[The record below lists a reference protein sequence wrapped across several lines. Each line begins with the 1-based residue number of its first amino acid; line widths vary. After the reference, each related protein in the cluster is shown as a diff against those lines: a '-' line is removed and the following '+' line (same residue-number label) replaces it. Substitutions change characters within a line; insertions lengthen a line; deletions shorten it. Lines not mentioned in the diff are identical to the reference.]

1 MQRGRAKKKNK
12 NEKSTWLPQI
22 EPTLNCLA
30 LCVYQFFSLFSF
42 FFFFVHLHLHFGQR
56 NVNETFHA
64 TGLRVQPGDGRE
76 TKETRQTGDTALELG
91 RKEAC

>member
-1 MQRGRAKKKNK
+1 MKNTEYAERKSKKKNK

-42 FFFFVHLHLHFGQR
+42 FVLYTYTYTL
-56 NVNETFHA
+56 A
-64 TGLRVQPGDGRE
+64 
-76 TKETRQTGDTALELG
+76 KET
-91 RKEAC
+91 

>member
-1 MQRGRAKKKNK
+1 MQRGRAKNKNK

-42 FFFFVHLHLHFGQR
+42 FFFLYTYTYTL
-56 NVNETFHA
+56 A
-64 TGLRVQPGDGRE
+64 
-76 TKETRQTGDTALELG
+76 KET
-91 RKEAC
+91 